1 MDKAY
6 KLLSLQLGIS
16 NKKAKEMIDRGL
28 VQANGKRI
36 NLARENLPAST
47 RFHITQLK
55 STKIL
60 FKDNNLL
67 ALDKPAFVES
77 HDLCRE
83 FPEWV
88 LLHRLDRETSGV
100 ILLVKEN
107 SDFHIKAKKAFANKE
122 VYKEYRALVS
132 GFISEE
138 RSIDERILTIKKGF
152 AKSKISKDGF
162 EAHTH
167 ITPLSISGKKTLLK
181 VIITTGRT
189 HQIRIHLKHIGHSI
203 IGDKIYG
210 GINAA
215 RLMLHA
221 HRIKLF
227 GYDITSQIPAE
238 FERE

>member
-6 KLLSLQLGIS
+6 KLLSIQLGIS
-16 NKKAKEMIDRGL
+16 NKKAKEMIDKGL

-36 NLARENLPAST
+36 NLARQNLPKST
-47 RFHITQLK
+47 YFHITQLK
-55 STKIL
+55 SIKIL
-60 FKDNNLL
+60 FQDENLL
-67 ALDKPAFVES
+67 ALDKPAFIES
-77 HDLCRE
+77 YSLCKE

-88 LLHRLDRETSGV
+88 LLHRLDKETSGV
-100 ILLVKEN
+100 ILLVKQD
-107 SDFHIKAKKAFANKE
+107 SAFHIKAKKAFANKE

-132 GFISEE
+132 GFVSEE
-138 RSIDERILTIKKGF
+138 RSIDEKILTIKKGF
-152 AKSKISKDGF
+152 AKSKISKDGLQ
-162 EAHTH
+162 AHTH
-167 ITPLSISGKKTLLK
+167 ITPLNINGKKTLLK

-227 GYDITSQIPAE
+227 GYDIVSQIPPE